1 MSKFSEL
8 RKIKLLRIALA
19 LIGVL
24 LALFLIIKVYPYV
37 IPFIIAF
44 IIASIIEPIIRLLM
58 NKAKIPRRVAAP
70 VILTFFILA
79 FALIITLVVARLIQ
93 EIRSIY
99 AVLPQLSNEIYAYV
113 INLINRGLYIFEWL
127 PKDITGN
134 VGNILSKLYETV
146 SDILNKVIRGAY
158 ITAASIPQ
166 AIIFTVITIVS
177 TYFIASD
184 RERISAFFSYQLP
197 EKWINQIKNIITNMF
212 SALVGY
218 IKAQCILMAITF
230 FELFIGFNI
239 IGVSYSLL
247 LAFIISVFD
256 AFPIF
261 GVGGFLIPWAIYSF
275 FTGSIRMGISLF
287 ILYFIVLIVRQTVEP
302 KILGNQIGVHPLVTL
317 IAMYT
322 GLKLLGF
329 IGLILGPITALLFKN
344 IISGMLRNRPLKE
357 FIENK
362 NK

>member
-1 MSKFSEL
+1 MSF
-8 RKIKLLRIALA
+8 
-19 LIGVL
+19 
-24 LALFLIIKVYPYV
+24 
-37 IPFIIAF
+37 
-44 IIASIIEPIIRLLM
+44 
-58 NKAKIPRRVAAP
+58 
-70 VILTFFILA
+70 
-79 FALIITLVVARLIQ
+79 
-93 EIRSIY
+93 
-99 AVLPQLSNEIYAYV
+99 
-113 INLINRGLYIFEWL
+113 
-127 PKDITGN
+127 
-134 VGNILSKLYETV
+134 
-146 SDILNKVIRGAY
+146 
-158 ITAASIPQ
+158 
-166 AIIFTVITIVS
+166 
-177 TYFIASD
+177 
-184 RERISAFFSYQLP
+184 
-197 EKWINQIKNIITNMF
+197 
-212 SALVGY
+212 
-218 IKAQCILMAITF
+218 
-230 FELFIGFNI
+230 FIGFNI